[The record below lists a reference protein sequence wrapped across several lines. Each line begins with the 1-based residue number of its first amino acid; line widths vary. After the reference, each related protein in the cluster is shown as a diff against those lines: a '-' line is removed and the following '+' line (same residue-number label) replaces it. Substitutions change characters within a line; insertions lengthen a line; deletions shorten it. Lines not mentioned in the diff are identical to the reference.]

1 MSKEDIVHLQGP
13 IEVIEGRWLMRIP
26 LAAGGA
32 QLIHSTRGIGRV
44 LDDVLVIEVPAK
56 LIKRLGLRDGQTV
69 SVHNKHGKFTFNW
82 EPGEKV
88 H

>member
-1 MSKEDIVHLQGP
+1 
-13 IEVIEGRWLMRIP
+13 
-26 LAAGGA
+26 
-32 QLIHSTRGIGRV
+32 V